1 MEKNELE
8 IPYFN
13 KDKEKEKNLNV
24 VKKEEQESKTLI
36 TQVFDQAKMAVIQN
50 DDVIKDEILQNAK
63 KDIKTEVQTLSTQ
76 TSIKNKNANY
86 QRNKEACKLFGFKDD
101 SNVENWQQRLMVWGY
116 NFWFCIYYVLA
127 FPTIAPITFLF
138 SKIQGCIKQTWLS
151 ITLAIIVYCVVSIG
165 LPILISG
172 LNG

>member
-13 KDKEKEKNLNV
+13 KDKEKEKNLGV
-24 VKKEEQESKTLI
+24 VKQEEQESKTLI

-63 KDIKTEVQTLSTQ
+63 RDIKTEVQTLSTQ

-86 QRNKEACKLFGFKDD
+86 ERNKEACKLFGFKDN

-151 ITLAIIVYCVVSIG
+151 ISLAIIVYVLVSIG
-165 LPILISG
+165 IPIIIA
-172 LNG
+172 NINN

>member
-13 KDKEKEKNLNV
+13 KDKEKEKNLDV
-24 VKKEEQESKTLI
+24 VKKDEEESKSLI
-36 TQVFDQAKMAVIQN
+36 TQVFDQAKMEVIKNDEVIQE
-50 DDVIKDEILQNAK
+50 EIIQNAK
-63 KDIKTEVQTLSTQ
+63 RDIKTEVQTLSTQ

-86 QRNKEACKLFGFKDD
+86 ERNKEACKLFGFKDD

-151 ITLAIIVYCVVSIG
+151 ITLAIFVYCIVSIG
-165 LPILISG
+165 LPILISK

>member
-13 KDKEKEKNLNV
+13 KDKEKEKNLGV
-24 VKKEEQESKTLI
+24 VKQEEQESKTLI
-36 TQVFDQAKMAVIQN
+36 TQVFDRAKMAVIEN

-63 KDIKTEVQTLSTQ
+63 RDIKTEVQTLSTQ

-86 QRNKEACKLFGFKDD
+86 ERNKEACKLFGFKDD

-116 NFWFCIYYVLA
+116 NFWFCIYYALA

-151 ITLAIIVYCVVSIG
+151 ISLAIIVYILVSIG
-165 LPILISG
+165 IPIIIA
-172 LNG
+172 NINN

>member
-13 KDKEKEKNLNV
+13 KDKEKEKNLDV
-24 VKKEEQESKTLI
+24 VKEESKTLI

-86 QRNKEACKLFGFKDD
+86 ERNKEACKLFGFKDN

-116 NFWFCIYYVLA
+116 NFWFVIYYVLA

-151 ITLAIIVYCVVSIG
+151 ISLAILVYAMVSIG
-165 LPILISG
+165 LPVLISEIG
-172 LNG
+172 K

>member
-13 KDKEKEKNLNV
+13 KDKEKETNLNV

-151 ITLAIIVYCVVSIG
+151 ITLAIIVYCIVSIG